1 MTHLEKQVVLVTGCS
16 TGIGRAL
23 VRELKASGHRPF
35 ATARNLDSIA
45 SLAAEAIETLRVDVT
60 DPESIDAAVAGV
72 IERAGR
78 IDVLVNNAGINTFGP
93 TLEAPLVEVRRVFE
107 TNVVGLLAVTQA
119 VFPRM
124 ADRRR
129 GRIVNVGSVVGLLP
143 TPFAGSYCAS
153 KSAVHMLSDVLRL
166 EVKPFG
172 IDVVL
177 VQPGGVK
184 SNIAESAAG
193 SIERF
198 RSPGSRYD
206 RFYDGIRKR
215 AYASQDHP
223 MPAEIF
229 ARALLDRA
237 FANPAPRVVRLGTG
251 SDYLPQLA
259 EIPAEQRDS
268 VLSANYGLD
277 VELS

>member
-1 MTHLEKQVVLVTGCS
+1 MSHLERQVVLVTGCS

-23 VRELKASGHRPF
+23 VLELKAAGHRPF
-35 ATARNLDSIA
+35 ATARSLDSIA
-45 SLAAEAIETLRVDVT
+45 DLAAESTETLRLDVT
-60 DPESIDAAVAGV
+60 DPESIDSAVATL
-72 IERAGR
+72 IERAGH
-78 IDVLVNNAGINTFGP
+78 IDVLVNNAGVNTFGP
-93 TLEAPLVEVRRVFE
+93 SLEAPLGEVRKVFE
-107 TNVVGLLAVTQA
+107 TNVVGLLAVTQV

-124 ADRRR
+124 ADRGR
-129 GRIVNVGSVVGLLP
+129 GRIVNIGSVVGLLP

-153 KSAVHMLSDVLRL
+153 KSAVHMLSEVLRL

-172 IDVVL
+172 IDVVV

-193 SIERF
+193 GIERF
-198 RSPGSRYD
+198 RSPKSRYG

-215 AYASQDHP
+215 AYASQENP
-223 MPAEIF
+223 MPAQQF
-229 ARALLDRA
+229 ARVLVDRA
-237 FANPAPRVVRLGTG
+237 FANPAPRIVRLGTG

-259 EIPAEQRDS
+259 EIPEEQRDS
-268 VLSANYGLD
+268 LLSANYGLD